1 MGRMNRRRLLQ
12 FAVTLPILPLAAPFG
27 AGAQTAARM
36 FRIGILIGASSDAR
50 GYTVAA
56 FRQGLRDLGYVEG
69 RNVVYEMR
77 QEKESTGESL
87 ARLATELAGLPLD
100 LVLVANTQPTLAMR
114 EAAARAESGTG
125 TGSGSGTGTA
135 RPAALPIVMIEV
147 GDPEASGLVASLAR
161 PGGNVTGLGNLD
173 SELAAKRLQLL
184 KEAALGLGR
193 IGVLGNPANPVFAPQ
208 WRNVEAAAAALGIE
222 LLREDVKS
230 AADLDRAVAAV
241 VERRAEG
248 VLRLIGFR
256 SEAARQRLAALLAR
270 HRLPCC
276 TDRAS
281 EVRDGV
287 LMSYGPNPA
296 ATWRQAAGIADR
308 ILRGARPAELAVERP
323 AKFDLALNL
332 AVAKSLGLVFPAAIR
347 ARATETVE

>member
-1 MGRMNRRRLLQ
+1 MGRMSLKRRHLLQ
-12 FAVTLPILPLAAPFG
+12 LAVTLPPLPFG

-69 RNVVYEMR
+69 RNTVYEMR
-77 QEKESTGESL
+77 QEKESTEESL
-87 ARLATELAGLPLD
+87 ARLAAELAGLPLD
-100 LVLVANTQPTLAMR
+100 LVLAANTQPALAMR
-114 EAAARAESGTG
+114 EAAARAGA
-125 TGSGSGTGTA
+125 GSGSA

-184 KEAALGLGR
+184 KEAAPGLGR

-281 EVRDGV
+281 EVRDGM

-308 ILRGARPAELAVERP
+308 ILRGARPAEIAVERP
-323 AKFDLALNL
+323 TKFDLALNL
-332 AVAKSLGLVFPAAIR
+332 AVAKSLGLVLPAAIR

>member
-12 FAVTLPILPLAAPFG
+12 LAVTLPTLPYAA
-27 AGAQTAARM
+27 AGAARAQTTARV
-36 FRIGILIGASSDAR
+36 FRIGILTGASSDAR

-56 FRQGLRDLGYVEG
+56 FRQGLRDLGYLEG
-69 RNVVYEMR
+69 RNVAYEMR
-77 QEKESTGESL
+77 QEKESTEESL
-87 ARLATELAGLPLD
+87 ARLAGELAALPLD
-100 LVLVANTQPTLAMR
+100 LVLVANTQPVLAMR
-114 EAAARAESGTG
+114 EAAARA
-125 TGSGSGTGTA
+125 
-135 RPAALPIVMIEV
+135 RPDLPIVMIEV

-184 KEAALGLGR
+184 KEAAPGLGR
-193 IGVLGNPANPVFAPQ
+193 IGVLGNPTNPVFAAQ
-208 WRNVEAAAAALGIE
+208 WHNVEAAAAALGIE
-222 LLREDVKS
+222 LLREDVRS
-230 AADLDRAVAAV
+230 AGDLDRAIAAT

-256 SEAARQRLAALLAR
+256 SEAARRRLAELLAR

-281 EVRDGV
+281 EVREGM
-287 LMSYGPNPA
+287 LMAYGPNPA

-308 ILRGARPAELAVERP
+308 ILRGGKPAEIAVERP
-323 AKFDLALNL
+323 AKFDLALNMTT
-332 AVAKSLGLVFPAAIR
+332 AKSLGLVFPAAIR
-347 ARATETVE
+347 ARATETVA